1 MNIRIQSAS
10 FNADQKL
17 TDFIEKKIAKL
28 ENFFDRIVEV
38 EVYLKLENQ
47 STKIKDKQVSIKC
60 HVPGSKLFAEE
71 NCKAF
76 EEGVDLAVSNMTR
89 QLKRYKE
96 KLRG

>member
-17 TDFIEKKIAKL
+17 KDFIEKKTAKL
-28 ENFFDRIVEV
+28 GNYFDRIVEV

-47 STKIKDKQVSIKC
+47 SSKIKDKQVSIKC

-71 NCKAF
+71 SCKAF
-76 EEGVDLAVSNMTR
+76 EEGVDSAVSNLTR